1 MDFIARSVCIQR
13 SNIRESN
20 YIPTEFVL
28 SSLIKNEIILNN
40 DYLFVY
46 LT

>member
-1 MDFIARSVCIQR
+1 MDFIARPVCIQR

-28 SSLIKNEIILNN
+28 SLIKKLIILNN